1 MWKMTA
7 ASIINVSILGFM
19 VHVAIDPDMGDSQEK
34 NWYVKG
40 GLAHDVILIGMTN
53 VFVTPFIGLLSPWNI
68 PFYLKRLTVSPLHS
82 RMSQEDLV
90 DLYGGSEFRLAY
102 RYSAVFKT
110 LFFTLLYAPLA
121 PAVLLPFGVCTLMAQ
136 YCVDKF
142 HLIRLSR
149 RPPWQGHHLHRAACQ
164 MLPLLL
170 MVIPLCTPFLLRGTS
185 LNQLA
190 EWSRSCRLTGIS
202 HTWRGW
208 SDTRLYLWLPIALGL
223 IVAFGKGG
231 YKACYTLPHAS
242 VRCVTS
248 ICSLLFSCLI
258 RGVLC
263 LASFG
268 MLVWADAAEEQRV
281 GLHMRQQ
288 VNPISYYK
296 VQKHLSAKYRLSNP
310 LYLSLPSRANP
321 TELHDANDEKM
332 FKNGGS
338 SPIRSNSGRLAA
350 SQRFNQDL
358 VVGTS
363 TGISLRSAL
372 KQVVENQF
380 EDGEEEVGASMS
392 AQPSFFGQR
401 SDAVTRT
408 TLEESVMHHL
418 IYAMPLEDE
427 GEGDLLDED
436 ELYDDP
442 SAGVEMPVRSAED
455 YVER

>member
-1 MWKMTA
+1 M
-7 ASIINVSILGFM
+7 
-19 VHVAIDPDMGDSQEK
+19 
-34 NWYVKG
+34 
-40 GLAHDVILIGMTN
+40 
-53 VFVTPFIGLLSPWNI
+53 
-68 PFYLKRLTVSPLHS
+68 
-82 RMSQEDLV
+82 
-90 DLYGGSEFRLAY
+90 
-102 RYSAVFKT
+102 
-110 LFFTLLYAPLA
+110 
-121 PAVLLPFGVCTLMAQ
+121 
-136 YCVDKF
+136 
-142 HLIRLSR
+142 
-149 RPPWQGHHLHRAACQ
+149 
-164 MLPLLL
+164 
-170 MVIPLCTPFLLRGTS
+170 
-185 LNQLA
+185 
-190 EWSRSCRLTGIS
+190 
-202 HTWRGW
+202 
-208 SDTRLYLWLPIALGL
+208 YLWLPIALGL

-248 ICSLLFSCLI
+248 CCSLVFSCLI

-321 TELHDANDEKM
+321 TELHDANDEKLSS

-338 SPIRSNSGRLAA
+338 FPIRSSSGRLAA
-350 SQRFNQDL
+350 SQRSNQDL

-380 EDGEEEVGASMS
+380 EDGESSEELGASMS
-392 AQPSFFGQR
+392 AQPSFVGQR
-401 SDAVTRT
+401 RDAVTRK

-442 SAGVEMPVRSAED
+442 SAGVEMPLRSPRSAED